1 MKTWLKKW
9 WKPLV
14 LVLVLAGF
22 LLYPSV
28 ILTEMRVDFEKEDYT
43 AGNHCK
49 VFASRRK
56 IWDWTA

>member
-22 LLYPSV
+22 LLHPSV
-28 ILTEMRVDFEKEDYT
+28 ILTEMRVDFEKED
-43 AGNHCK
+43 
-49 VFASRRK
+49 
-56 IWDWTA
+56 

>member
-22 LLYPSV
+22 LLYPV
-28 ILTEMRVDFEKEDYT
+28 GHTYRNACGF
-43 AGNHCK
+43 
-49 VFASRRK
+49 
-56 IWDWTA
+56 